1 MTPRRVLTLAQL
13 ANAVGDGAY
22 IVTSTL
28 YFTRVVGLSPVEI
41 GLGLTIGWAVGTV
54 LGVPLGHLADR
65 RGPRGVAV
73 LLALAT
79 AAGVASFLVVRS
91 LPLFI
96 LAVCLYASA
105 QSGLTA
111 AQQALLAGLVPP
123 EERTRVRA
131 VLQSVLNAGLAV
143 GAGLGGLALH
153 FDTAAAYLA
162 VFGVDAVS
170 YVIAALLLLRV
181 PAVAPVPAVK
191 GEPRLAVL
199 RDRPYA
205 VVTLL
210 NTVMLFYRPLISL
223 VLPLWIV
230 QRTDAP
236 AWTVSA
242 VLVLNTLC
250 VVLFQVRVAGW
261 VRDLASA
268 SRSVR
273 LAGAILFVSCA
284 VFAASTWG
292 PAVLILLVAAALQ
305 VLGEMMLASGAWEI
319 SFGLA
324 PADKQGQ
331 YQGFFNTGTAIAR
344 MAGPVLLTSLVI
356 GWGTPGWLVLGGLF
370 LAAGTAMG
378 PAVRWASRTRA
389 PSSSS
394 LETA

>member
-1 MTPRRVLTLAQL
+1 MNPRRALTLAQL
-13 ANAVGDGAY
+13 TNAIGDGAY

-28 YFTRVVGLSPVEI
+28 YFTRVVGLSPTEI

-79 AAGVASFLVVRS
+79 AAGVGSFLVVRS
-91 LPLFI
+91 FPLFL

-111 AQQALLAGLVPP
+111 AQQALLAGLVQPG
-123 EERTRVRA
+123 ERTRVRA
-131 VLQSVLNAGLAV
+131 VLQSTGNAGLAV
-143 GAGLGGLALH
+143 GAGLGGLALY
-153 FDTAAAYLA
+153 FDTPFSYLA
-162 VFGVDAVS
+162 VLGMDAAS
-170 YVIAALLLLRV
+170 YVIAAFVLLALPTV
-181 PAVAPVPAVK
+181 AAVSSVK
-191 GEPRLAVL
+191 GEPKLAVL
-199 RDRPYA
+199 RDRPY
-205 VVTLL
+205 VVITML

-230 QRTDAP
+230 ERTDAP

-242 VLVLNTLC
+242 VLVVNTLS

-268 SRSVR
+268 SRIML
-273 LAGAILFVSCA
+273 LAGGVLFASCLVFSWGTTAWIIL
-284 VFAASTWG
+284 AA
-292 PAVLILLVAAALQ
+292 AVLQ
-305 VLGEMMLASGAWEI
+305 VIGEMMLASASWEI

-331 YQGFFNTGTAIAR
+331 YQGFFGTSTTIAR
-344 MAGPVLLTSLVI
+344 MAGPVLLTGLI
-356 GWGTPGWLVLGGLF
+356 LGWGTGGWLVLGGMF
-370 LAAGTAMG
+370 AAAGALMG
-378 PAVRWASRTRA
+378 PAVRWASRARL
-389 PSSSS
+389 
-394 LETA
+394 LEAA